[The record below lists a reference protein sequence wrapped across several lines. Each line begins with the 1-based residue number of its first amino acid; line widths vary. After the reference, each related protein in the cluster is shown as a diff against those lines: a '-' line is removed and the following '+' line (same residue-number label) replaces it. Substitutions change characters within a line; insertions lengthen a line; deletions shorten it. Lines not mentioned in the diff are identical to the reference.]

1 MESVVFIE
9 WCLEHL
15 NYLTIFLLMVIESSF
30 IPFPSEVVVAPAAY
44 LAAEGELNVVLVV
57 IAATFGANVG
67 ALINYYIAFYVGR
80 PVVYKFVNSKFG
92 RLCLL
97 DEEKVHQAEEFFAK
111 RGALSTFIGRLI
123 PAIRQLISIP
133 AGLAKMKVTTFL
145 LYTTLGAGV
154 WNTVLAAFGYYF
166 HSIMSKE
173 EMMAKLVQYNT
184 EFKYICLG
192 LGVIVIGYL
201 AYKTFRKK

>member
-123 PAIRQLISIP
+123 QQFANYIHTCPVWQSESYNIFAL
-133 AGLAKMKVTTFL
+133 
-145 LYTTLGAGV
+145 TTLGAGV
-154 WNTVLAAFGYYF
+154 WNTVLQHSDYYF

-173 EMMAKLVQYNT
+173 
-184 EFKYICLG
+184 
-192 LGVIVIGYL
+192 
-201 AYKTFRKK
+201 R